1 MKKLFLLSLC
11 IFCTSLFTQGKLFA
25 QDTLFSFGKEVK
37 TIEDSNWSEISGLAF
52 SHRYPNRIYLHNDS
66 GGEAAVYL
74 MDSLGNASGKVF
86 LNNATNRDWEDIA
99 VGPGPK
105 EKSYVYVAEIGDNF
119 ARYDAVKIYR
129 FTEPEN
135 LDSSV
140 EVEVATLTY
149 PGGAKDAESLFV
161 DPISGEIYI
170 VSKRDE
176 SNTLYRVPA
185 NAFDSK
191 ESQLEELIKFPFTYS
206 VAADISADGAMILI
220 KSYTTIFFWGRNP
233 GETIS
238 ETLSRA
244 PIQLPYSP
252 EPQGEAIAFS
262 PDGKAFYTLS
272 ETRFDI
278 LPVLYRYQK
287 LD

>member
-1 MKKLFLLSLC
+1 MKKLFLLSFC
-11 IFCTSLFTQGKLFA
+11 ISLFIQGKSLA
-25 QDTLFSFGKEVK
+25 QDTLFSLGKEVR
-37 TIEDSNWSEISGLAF
+37 TIEDPNWSEISGLAF

-66 GGEAAVYL
+66 GGESAVFL
-74 MDSLGNASGKVF
+74 MDSLGKASGKVI
-86 LNNATNRDWEDIA
+86 LKNATNRDWEDIA
-99 VGPGPK
+99 VGPGPH

-119 ARYDAVKIYR
+119 ARYDFVKIYR
-129 FTEPEN
+129 FPEPSTSE
-135 LDSSV
+135 STV

-176 SNTLYRVPA
+176 SNTLYRVPVD
-185 NAFDSK
+185 AFDSK
-191 ESQLEELIKFPFTYS
+191 ESQLEELIKLPFTYS
-206 VAADISADGAMILI
+206 VAADISADGTMILI
-220 KSYTTIFFWGRNP
+220 KSYTTIFFWERNP
-233 GETIS
+233 GETIP
-238 ETLSRA
+238 EALSRA

-252 EPQGEAIAFS
+252 EPQGESIAFS
-262 PDGKAFYTLS
+262 LDGKAYYTLS